1 MTSGE
6 IRIGRREKIE
16 KRKGEKNREEK
27 EKRNGKNKIRKKSH
41 YRLEKISIKSNS

>member
-27 EKRNGKNKIRKKSH
+27 EKKNEKNKIRKKITLQA
-41 YRLEKISIKSNS
+41 RENLNQVK